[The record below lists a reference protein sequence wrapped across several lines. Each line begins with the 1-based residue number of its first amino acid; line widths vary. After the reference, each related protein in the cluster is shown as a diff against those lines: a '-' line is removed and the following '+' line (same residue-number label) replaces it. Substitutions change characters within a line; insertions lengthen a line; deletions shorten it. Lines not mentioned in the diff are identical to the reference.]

1 MTGLV
6 LSILVATV
14 GVVGSAIFSGLET
27 GLYVVDRVR
36 LAVRSGRGVR
46 NASALEAEIERPERL
61 LSALLIA
68 NNAANFAGSLGVAAV
83 LSMFVVSDWWVVI
96 LNTLVVVPLL
106 FIFGETIPKD
116 LFRTRADQWMLA
128 FTPILVWIRRVLTF
142 FGLVPL
148 LGIVAKLVQ
157 SLIRS
162 PQGIDPTARARVSRL
177 FRESAESG
185 ALTEE
190 QLDLA
195 DRVMSLRRLTVAG
208 EMTPWRQVVTA
219 TEPEIERDASRLAR
233 RTRRSRLPVLGDDG
247 RVVGIASV
255 QELLLGNR
263 PADEVLDRAVIR
275 FSPETPAMTALELL
289 RVDRR
294 PIGIVEGTD
303 GRPLGVITLKDL
315 VEPLLGDL
323 RAW

>member
-1 MTGLV
+1 MTGL
-6 LSILVATV
+6 LGAILVALV

-27 GLYVVDRVR
+27 GLYVIDRVR
-36 LAVRSGRGVR
+36 LAVRAGRGAR
-46 NASALEAEIERPERL
+46 NASALEAEIERPERI
-61 LSALLIA
+61 LSSLLIA
-68 NNAANFAGSLGVAAV
+68 NNAANFAGSLGVAAI
-83 LSMFVVSDWWVVI
+83 LSSFVVSDWWVVV
-96 LNTLVVVPLL
+96 LNTVVVVPLL

-116 LFRTRADQWMLA
+116 LFRTRSDQWMLA
-128 FTPILVWIRRVLTF
+128 FTPVLVWLRRGLTIL
-142 FGLVPL
+142 GLVPL
-148 LGIVAKLVQ
+148 LGLVAKIVQ
-157 SLIRS
+157 SVIRS
-162 PQGIDPTARARVSRL
+162 PRGIDPTARARVSRL

-219 TEPEIERDASRLAR
+219 REPDIERDVGRLAG
-233 RTRRSRLPVLGDDG
+233 RTRRSRLPVLGADG

-255 QELLLGNR
+255 QELLLGDR
-263 PADEVLDRAVIR
+263 PAAEVLDRAVIR
-275 FSPETPAMTALELL
+275 FDPDTPAMTALELL

-294 PIGIVEGTD
+294 QIGIVESAD